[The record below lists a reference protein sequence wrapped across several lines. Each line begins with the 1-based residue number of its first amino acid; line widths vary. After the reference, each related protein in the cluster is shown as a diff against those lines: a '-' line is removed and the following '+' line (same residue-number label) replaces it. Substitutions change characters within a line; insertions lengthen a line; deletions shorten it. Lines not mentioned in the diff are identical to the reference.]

1 LPRIARERAAAFL
14 LLFALFACAPRPPP
28 PDHLTLS
35 PASFASLPQWRQD
48 KTAAALAAFAR
59 SCVQLAKEAPTAA
72 LGVAGNAAD
81 WRSAC
86 AALPQNADDAAA
98 RRYFETWFAPW
109 LAGNNGA
116 TEGLFTGYYEPEL
129 AGARHPGPGFTTPL
143 LRRPPDLV
151 MVDLGL
157 FRPVLR
163 GQRIAGRVVGGRL
176 APYQD
181 RAQIESGALDRYH
194 LPLVWVADPVD
205 AFFLEIQ
212 GSGLIQMRDGS
223 AVRVGYDG
231 QNGWPYV
238 PIGRLLVE
246 RGALTKEDVSL
257 QTIRA
262 WIAAH
267 PGAGR
272 ALMDENPSYVFFRE
286 IKGDGPLGSEGVVL
300 TPGRSLAVDRRFVP
314 LGVPVFLDAG
324 DGIQRLMVAQ
334 DTGGAISGPV
344 RGDVFWGTGAEAEA
358 RAGPM
363 KARGRYFLLLPK
375 GMSPTS

>member
-35 PASFASLPQWRQD
+35 PASFASLPQWRD
-48 KTAAALAAFAR
+48 DNTAAALAAFAR
-59 SCVQLAKEAPTAA
+59 SCVQLAKEPSTAP
-72 LGVAGNAAD
+72 LGVAGNAAE
-81 WRSAC
+81 WQSAC
-86 AALPQNADDAAA
+86 AAVPQNADDAAA
-98 RRYFETWFAPW
+98 RRYFETWFEPW

-143 LRRPPDLV
+143 LQRPPDLV

-157 FRPVLR
+157 FRPALR
-163 GQRIAGRVVGGRL
+163 GQRIAGRVVDGRL
-176 APYQD
+176 QPYQD
-181 RAQIESGALDRYH
+181 RAQIERGALDRYR
-194 LPLVWVADPVD
+194 LPLFWVADPVD

-212 GSGLIQMRDGS
+212 GSGLIELRDGG
-223 AVRVGYDG
+223 AVRIGYDG

-246 RGALTKEDVSL
+246 RGALTKENVSL

-262 WIAAH
+262 WIEAH
-267 PGAGR
+267 PAEGR
-272 ALMDENPSYVFFRE
+272 ALMDANPSYVFFRE

-344 RGDVFWGTGAEAEA
+344 RGDVFWGTGAGAEA

-375 GMSPTS
+375 GVSPTS

>member
-28 PDHLTLS
+28 PDHLTLA
-35 PASFASLPQWRQD
+35 PASFASLPQWQQD
-48 KTAAALAAFAR
+48 ETAAALAAFAR
-59 SCVQLAKEAPTAA
+59 SCAQLAREPPTTA

-81 WRSAC
+81 WQSAC
-86 AALPQNADDAAA
+86 AALPQSADDAAA
-98 RRYFETWFAPW
+98 RRYFETWFVPW

-143 LRRPPDLV
+143 LKRPPDLV

-163 GQRIAGRVVGGRL
+163 GQRIAGRVVDGRL
-176 APYQD
+176 EPYQD
-181 RAQIESGALDRYH
+181 RAQIESGALDGYR
-194 LPLVWVADPVD
+194 LPLIWVADPVD

-212 GSGLIQMRDGS
+212 GSGLIQLRDGS

-246 RGALTKEDVSL
+246 RGALTKENVSL

-267 PGAGR
+267 PAAGR

-375 GMSPTS
+375 AVSPTS